1 MVPNSPNTPG
11 FICRFLPLRTCLC
24 VRFKFDSRRKWL
36 LACLW
41 GATLGSIVQPQGV
54 FSSETIPCVIKNAD
68 YRTNLG
74 VNNLESS
81 EAKVSLL
88 LFDNAGKRLA
98 ERAIKVPAMG
108 YFNATDLVSYTLGAP
123 FASPFEGYLR
133 LDSTSRITA
142 FASQID
148 NRNNEALFLQSVNAG
163 SSHLYIP
170 QITSQGSWKTF
181 LAIVNL
187 SSTSGQIQ
195 LTCRNSAGQVFLTA
209 QKSLAARAQ
218 WVAADFYRE
227 MAIPD
232 QEGTLEIEAPSGILL
247 AAIGRLIS
255 SGEQVQASLVPVFD
269 LNGAAETLNLPYV
282 IAKASESLQ
291 VLLHNPGP
299 QEIDARLL
307 AYDSNGRLL
316 RSTDGSIPSRG
327 TISLGQ
333 EKILSSGT
341 NTPPYGLIQATSQHP
356 IIGVAVTMAGSSGNR
371 NYTPFVPE
379 GSPELLIPAAIQSP
393 PFFSRL
399 LIVNLA
405 QSPAWVRMQIRD
417 SEGVTAGR
425 PFDSS
430 IPGLGALKLD
440 QVLPVLSIADRFF
453 GPLSVTSMQ
462 GQPLAALSQI
472 STAPG
477 AAGGGL
483 AILDKRPVIRKKIGD
498 LVTLRWDYDPAK
510 LSAISEFRIYRSK
523 RESRAFSKIT
533 ALPATELEYRTE
545 MPEPGEYCY
554 VVKAFD
560 GKRES
565 VPSNEIIV
573 AVEYESQ

>member
-1 MVPNSPNTPG
+1 MAPNSLKTVG
-11 FICRFLPLRTCLC
+11 FICRSLPLRTRLC
-24 VRFKFDSRRKWL
+24 IGFKFYSPRKWL
-36 LACLW
+36 LACIW
-41 GATLGSIVQPQGV
+41 GLTLGSIIRPQGG
-54 FSSETIPCVIKNAD
+54 FGSETIPCVIKNAD

-81 EAKVSLL
+81 EANVSLL
-88 LFDNAGKRLA
+88 LYDNAGKRLA
-98 ERAIKVPAMG
+98 ERTIKVPARG
-108 YFNATDLVSYTLGAP
+108 YFNATDLVSYALGSP
-123 FASPFEGYLR
+123 FASALEGYLR

-148 NRNNEALFLQSVNAG
+148 NRNNEPLFLQSVNAG
-163 SSHLYIP
+163 SSHLYFP

-187 SSTSGQIQ
+187 SSTAGQIQ
-195 LTCRNSAGQVFLTA
+195 LTCRDSAGQVFLTA

-218 WVAADFYRE
+218 WVVSDFYRE

-232 QEGTLEIEAPSGILL
+232 QEGTLEIETSSGILL
-247 AAIGRLIS
+247 AAIARLIS
-255 SGEQVQASLVPVFD
+255 SGEQVQTSLVPVFD
-269 LNGAAETLNLPYV
+269 LNGAAEMLNLPYV

-291 VLLHNPGP
+291 ILLHNPG
-299 QEIDARLL
+299 QQQIDARLL
-307 AYDSNGRLL
+307 TYDSNGRLL
-316 RSTDGSIPSRG
+316 RSTEGSIPSKG
-327 TISLGQ
+327 TLSFGQ
-333 EKILSSGT
+333 EKIFPSGT
-341 NTPPYGLIQATSQHP
+341 NTAPYGLIQATSEHP
-356 IIGVAVTMAGSSGNR
+356 IIGVAVTTAESSGNR

-399 LIVNLA
+399 LVVNLT
-405 QSPAWVRMQIRD
+405 QSPAWVRMQIRN

-440 QVLPVLSIADRFF
+440 QVLPVLSITDRFF
-453 GPLSVTSMQ
+453 GPLSVTSLQ
-462 GQPLAALSQI
+462 GQPLVALSQI
-472 STAPG
+472 STSPG
-477 AAGGGL
+477 APGGGL
-483 AILDKRPVIRKKIGD
+483 AILDKRPVTRKKIGD
-498 LVTLRWDYDPAK
+498 LVTLRWDYDPGK
-510 LSAISEFRIYRSK
+510 QSAISEFRIYRSK
-523 RESRAFSKIT
+523 RGNRVFARIT

-545 MPEPGEYCY
+545 VPEPGEYCY

-573 AVEYESQ
+573 AVESESQ